1 MRMAR
6 TGCIF
11 CRSGWRLIAVAAAL
25 LAVAG
30 FANGS
35 APAAVASWTLQ
46 APATSPPT
54 TGIFDASMA
63 YDPATRTDVLLG
75 ATNGPAETW
84 TWDGTTWTKQTPA
97 TSPPA
102 RYGASM
108 AYDTATGTA
117 VLFGGLPNAGVPND
131 TWTWDGTNWA
141 KRDTRTRPHGRWEA
155 AMAYDAASGTA
166 VLFGGADFINGP
178 TVRDDTWTWR

>member
-1 MRMAR
+1 
-6 TGCIF
+6 
-11 CRSGWRLIAVAAAL
+11 
-25 LAVAG
+25 
-30 FANGS
+30 
-35 APAAVASWTLQ
+35 
-46 APATSPPT
+46 
-54 TGIFDASMA
+54 MA
-63 YDPATRTDVLLG
+63 YDTATGTAVLFG
-75 ATNGPAETW
+75 GEGGSINPFNDTW
-84 TWDGTTWTKQTPA
+84 TWNGTTWTKQTPA
-97 TSPPA
+97 TRPPG
-102 RYGASM
+102 RYYGSM